1 MQWSIQVCK
10 RLVLC
15 FRYPFSIIF
24 DDLPIGCEVIWSFF
38 ATSHGKCEVDCVGAL
53 LKREIKKKKIKLQG
67 KKL

>member
-1 MQWSIQVCK
+1 
-10 RLVLC
+10 
-15 FRYPFSIIF
+15 
-24 DDLPIGCEVIWSFF
+24 VIWSFF